1 MGAADSVDGP
11 THAPV
16 IPYAACIRRGR
27 TDWGDMAG
35 AEGAGPVLGGRYRLV
50 RPMGSGGSGL
60 TWQAHDELLGTRV
73 VAKELR
79 EPWTLTDAER
89 GNWLRRT
96 ERQVRWTA
104 GLPRHP
110 NLAAVHDLLVD
121 GHSLW
126 TVMEF
131 VEGQSLAA
139 RLRTQG
145 PLRAP
150 GAVRVATALL
160 AALQAAHNAMFVH
173 GAVCPDN
180 VMLDGDRVVLLI
192 DPETAVHLGDNG
204 DYGDGDP
211 AAVSGLMRRLDH
223 LAPERIQGLPQE
235 PASDLYSLGVTLY
248 EAVEGISPFRGDSPA
263 AILTAIVHRPPPPMR
278 RAWPLEPL
286 IEGLLRKDPAA
297 RLTIPQAWG
306 YLNHPSAP
314 VGEDAPL
321 RTMPEAFPT
330 SPARRPTAAAPV
342 REDAPVQAMPE
353 PAPMH
358 PPPITASGGNST
370 LVVTA
375 LLLLSLVAVCV
386 LLARPV
392 LEYAGSL
399 AAASLWPAVL
409 SWMVFALGLLVLG
422 HQVRATVRQEGPRH
436 PVRSRLSLVPPPR
449 WSPHELAVRREA
461 AERAVDES
469 LLRVDQ
475 RLAAASPR
483 PNRNGGI
490 DA

>member
-1 MGAADSVDGP
+1 
-11 THAPV
+11 
-16 IPYAACIRRGR
+16 
-27 TDWGDMAG
+27 MAG

-50 RPMGSGGSGL
+50 RLMGSGGNGR

-79 EPWTLTDAER
+79 APWALTEAER
-89 GNWLRRT
+89 GNWLRGAAR
-96 ERQVRWTA
+96 RVRWA
-104 GLPRHP
+104 ARLPP
-110 NLAAVHDLLVD
+110 NRNLVGIHDLVVD
-121 GHSLW
+121 DHSLW

-131 VEGQSLAA
+131 VEGRSLAA
-139 RLRTQG
+139 RLREQG

-150 GAVRVATALL
+150 EAVRVATALL
-160 AALQAAHNAMFVH
+160 AALEAAHDAMFVH

-192 DPETAVHLGDNG
+192 DPETAVHLGEN
-204 DYGDGDP
+204 GDGDP

-263 AILTAIVHRPPPPMR
+263 AILTAILHRPPPPMR

-306 YLNHPSAP
+306 YLNHPSPP

-321 RTMPEAFPT
+321 RTMPEPMRNGFD
-330 SPARRPTAAAPV
+330 RMPTAAAPV
-342 REDAPVQAMPE
+342 REDAPAQAMP
-353 PAPMH
+353 APMPASAPVPEPVPMY

-370 LVVTA
+370 LFVSAV
-375 LLLLSLVAVCV
+375 LLLSLVAVCV

-399 AAASLWPAVL
+399 AAASFWPAVL
-409 SWMVFALGLLVLG
+409 SWLVFALGLLVLG
-422 HQVRATVRQEGPRH
+422 HQVRATVRQEGSRH

-449 WSPHELAVRREA
+449 WSPQELAVRREA

>member
-1 MGAADSVDGP
+1 M
-11 THAPV
+11 
-16 IPYAACIRRGR
+16 
-27 TDWGDMAG
+27 
-35 AEGAGPVLGGRYRLV
+35 LGGRYRLV
-50 RPMGSGGSGL
+50 RPMGAGGSGL

-79 EPWTLTDAER
+79 APWTLTDAER

-96 ERQVRWTA
+96 ERQVRRAA

-110 NLAAVHDLLVD
+110 NLVAVHDLLVD

-131 VEGQSLAA
+131 VEGRSLAA
-139 RLRTQG
+139 RLREQG

-150 GAVRVATALL
+150 EAVRVATVLL

-192 DPETAVHLGDNG
+192 DPETVVHLGEYG
-204 DYGDGDP
+204 DFGDGDP

-223 LAPERIQGLPQE
+223 LAPERIQGLPPE

-263 AILTAIVHRPPPPMR
+263 AILTAILHRPPPPMR
-278 RAWPLEPL
+278 RASPLEPL
-286 IEGLLRKDPAA
+286 IEGLLRRDPAA
-297 RLTIPQAWG
+297 RLTIAQAWG

-314 VGEDAPL
+314 AAEDAPL
-321 RTMPEAFPT
+321 RTRLDRMPM
-330 SPARRPTAAAPV
+330 AAAPV
-342 REDAPVQAMPE
+342 REDAPAQAMPE
-353 PAPMH
+353 PMPMPVH
-358 PPPITASGGNST
+358 PPPITASGGNSA

-399 AAASLWPAVL
+399 AAASFWPAVL
-409 SWMVFALGLLVLG
+409 SWLVFALGLLVLG
-422 HQVRATVRQEGPRH
+422 HQARATVRQEGARN
-436 PVRSRLSLVPPPR
+436 PVRSRLSLLPPPR
-449 WSPHELAVRREA
+449 WSPHELAARREA